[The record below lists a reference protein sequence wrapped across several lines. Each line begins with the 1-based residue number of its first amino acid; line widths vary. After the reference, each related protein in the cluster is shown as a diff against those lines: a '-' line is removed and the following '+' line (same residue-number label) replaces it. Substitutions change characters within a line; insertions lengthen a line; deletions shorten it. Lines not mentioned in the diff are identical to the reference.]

1 MNGSNKKRKRLFNWD
16 DVYQSSSEDEK
27 KAIKKKVTSYFL
39 FFMEIEYQNLL
50 QQSCKETNY
59 FDGVFVSALRG

>member
-27 KAIKKKVTSYFL
+27 KAIKKKVTSYF
-39 FFMEIEYQNLL
+39 I
-50 QQSCKETNY
+50 Y
-59 FDGVFVSALRG
+59 FLGKMNVKTCY

>member
-50 QQSCKETNY
+50 Q
-59 FDGVFVSALRG
+59 

>member
-27 KAIKKKVTSYFL
+27 KAIKKKVNHIFL
-39 FFMEIEYQNLL
+39 LFRKIENQNLL
-50 QQSCKETNY
+50 Q
-59 FDGVFVSALRG
+59 